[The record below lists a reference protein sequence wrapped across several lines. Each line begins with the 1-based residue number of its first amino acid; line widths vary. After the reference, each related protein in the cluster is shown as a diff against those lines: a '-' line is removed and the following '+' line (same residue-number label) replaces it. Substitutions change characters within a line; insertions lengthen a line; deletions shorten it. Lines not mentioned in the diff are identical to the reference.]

1 MNFIDKAIKAISPER
16 ALKREVAKKRLS
28 MINSGYGNYGAS
40 ATRGE
45 DYDLFYTDG
54 VLRLERIESGKIKA
68 DNARLNIKFNSVD
81 PSKVTKKEII
91 GGYDTNTNKSKIYEM
106 ILYGN
111 PQLKDFPKT
120 ERYVLAGDIR
130 KTMYTMLEM
139 AVRLEKKYHKK
150 TTLQDLDIEVDV
162 LRNLLRLA
170 KDPNLYPNQ
179 KPCLNFHTWEVWM
192 RKVDEIGRMIGGYSE
207 WVNGRER
214 QK

>member
-1 MNFIDKAIKAISPER
+1 MEEIQQEEKKHNGNDIFHIKE
-16 ALKREVAKKRLS
+16 
-28 MINSGYGNYGAS
+28 
-40 ATRGE
+40 
-45 DYDLFYTDG
+45 
-54 VLRLERIESGKIKA
+54 
-68 DNARLNIKFNSVD
+68 
-81 PSKVTKKEII
+81 
-91 GGYDTNTNKSKIYEM
+91 KIYEM

-192 RKVDEIGRMIGGYSE
+192 RKVDEIGRMIGQPDKTLSASLMRKVDEIGRMIGGYSE
-207 WVNGRER
+207 WVNSRER

>member
-1 MNFIDKAIKAISPER
+1 MEEIQQEEKKHNGNDIFHIKE
-16 ALKREVAKKRLS
+16 
-28 MINSGYGNYGAS
+28 
-40 ATRGE
+40 
-45 DYDLFYTDG
+45 
-54 VLRLERIESGKIKA
+54 
-68 DNARLNIKFNSVD
+68 
-81 PSKVTKKEII
+81 
-91 GGYDTNTNKSKIYEM
+91 KIYEM
-106 ILYGN
+106 IL
-111 PQLKDFPKT
+111 
-120 ERYVLAGDIR
+120 R

-207 WVNGRER
+207 WVNSRER